1 MCGLHYIILLQSLI
15 GEGAQGK
22 KDIMEINSHH
32 IPLRKCKN

>member
-22 KDIMEINSHH
+22 RDIIDINSHH
-32 IPLRKCKN
+32 ISLRKFKK